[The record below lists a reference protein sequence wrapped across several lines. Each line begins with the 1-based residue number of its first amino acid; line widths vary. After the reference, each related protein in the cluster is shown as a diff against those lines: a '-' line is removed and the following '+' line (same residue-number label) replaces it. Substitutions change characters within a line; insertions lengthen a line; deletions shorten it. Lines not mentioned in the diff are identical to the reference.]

1 MPRRD
6 MTQASLRYLAIGAGC
21 AVLNNAIL
29 IGADLSGLHYA
40 AATALTFV
48 VTVPLAYGAH
58 ALWTFEA
65 RLSWRGL
72 ARFVAGSLS
81 SLVIAALTIAALCGA
96 LGLPMVLAAPLATA
110 AMVFYN
116 FVVARWAVSPDKAP

>member
-1 MPRRD
+1 
-6 MTQASLRYLAIGAGC
+6 MTRTPIRYLTIGAGC

-29 IGADLSGLHYA
+29 IGADFSGLHYT

-48 VTVPLAYGAH
+48 TTVPLAYAAH
-58 ALWTFEA
+58 ALWTFNA

-81 SLVIAALTIAALCGA
+81 SLMAAGLTIAALCGGLA
-96 LGLPMVLAAPLATA
+96 LPMVLAAPLATA
-110 AMVFYN
+110 VMVLYN
-116 FVVARWAVSPDKAP
+116 FFMARWAVTPTRCPEG

>member
-1 MPRRD
+1 
-6 MTQASLRYLAIGAGC
+6 MTRAPVRYLAIGAGC

-29 IGADLSGLHYA
+29 IGADHLGLHYT

-48 VTVPLAYGAH
+48 VTVPLAYAAH
-58 ALWTFEA
+58 ALWTFGT

-81 SLVIAALTIAALCGA
+81 SLLAAGLTIAVLCGA
-96 LGLPMVLAAPLATA
+96 LALPMVIAAPLATA
-110 AMVFYN
+110 VMVLYN
-116 FVVARWAVSPDKAP
+116 FFMARWAVSADPVP